1 MAMHRILSANSC
13 SPSRNYK
20 NSEQLFLSLFSR
32 TGQYPSLP
40 SGKRPGNGELIWLS
54 ARLNGKSGGITIEDT
69 VPIPDGQVAKKRLHF
84 FWLAD
89 CSDSMRGKKIATLNQ
104 AIREAVP
111 EVQKALAAY
120 PQVEIFMRAI
130 KFSDDASWHV
140 GPDPV
145 PLADFTWPELET
157 SGLTATAKAINLL
170 TTELSIERMPRRGLP
185 PVCILVSD
193 GFCTDPH
200 DEYDN
205 AIAELAKIPWGVKA
219 VRLAIAIGDESDYN
233 EPELLKFVNQ
243 DQIGLL
249 KAHSPEEL
257 VSYIKW
263 ASVSASV
270 ASSRG
275 RSRSTGMDDTSNVS
289 LESPPPMITSN
300 TDLF

>member
-1 MAMHRILSANSC
+1 MNDIA
-13 SPSRNYK
+13 
-20 NSEQLFLSLFSR
+20 
-32 TGQYPSLP
+32 
-40 SGKRPGNGELIWLS
+40 
-54 ARLNGKSGGITIEDT
+54 GGCTIEET
-69 VPIPDGQVAKKRLHF
+69 IPIPDGQVVRKKLHF
-84 FWLAD
+84 FWIAD

-111 EVQKALAAY
+111 EVQKAVAVY
-120 PQVEIFMRAI
+120 PQVEIQMRAI
-130 KFSDDASWHV
+130 KFSDDATWHI

-145 PLADFTWPELET
+145 PLEEFIWPELST
-157 SGLTATAKAINLL
+157 SGLTATAKALRLL
-170 TTELSIERMPRRGLP
+170 AGELSIERMPRRGLP
-185 PVCILVSD
+185 PVCILISD
-193 GFCTDPH
+193 GFCTDPR

-205 AIAELAKIPWGVKA
+205 AIAELGKIPWGVKA

-233 EPELLKFVNQ
+233 ETELLKFVNQ

-275 RSRSTGMDDTSNVS
+275 RSRSALAAEDVSNVS
-289 LESPPPMITSN
+289 LDSPPPLITSN
-300 TDLF
+300 TELF

>member
-1 MAMHRILSANSC
+1 MN
-13 SPSRNYK
+13 
-20 NSEQLFLSLFSR
+20 
-32 TGQYPSLP
+32 
-40 SGKRPGNGELIWLS
+40 GN
-54 ARLNGKSGGITIEDT
+54 AGGHIIEDT
-69 VPIPDGQVAKKRLHF
+69 IPIPDGQVVRKKLHF
-84 FWLAD
+84 FWIAD

-111 EVQKALAAY
+111 EVQKALASY
-120 PQVEIFMRAI
+120 PQVEIQMRAI

-145 PLADFTWPELET
+145 PLEQFVWPELET
-157 SGLTATAKAINLL
+157 SGLTATAKALRLL
-170 TTELSIERMPRRGLP
+170 ETELSIERMPRRGLP

-193 GFCTDPH
+193 GFCTDPRE
-200 DEYDN
+200 EYDS
-205 AIAELAKIPWGVKA
+205 AIADLAKIPWGVKA

-233 EPELLKFVNQ
+233 ETELLKFVNQ

-275 RSRSTGMDDTSNVS
+275 RSRGTGAVDETSNVI
-289 LESPPPMITSN
+289 LDSPPQLITSN
-300 TDLF
+300 TELF

>member
-1 MAMHRILSANSC
+1 
-13 SPSRNYK
+13 
-20 NSEQLFLSLFSR
+20 
-32 TGQYPSLP
+32 
-40 SGKRPGNGELIWLS
+40 
-54 ARLNGKSGGITIEDT
+54 
-69 VPIPDGQVAKKRLHF
+69 
-84 FWLAD
+84 
-89 CSDSMRGKKIATLNQ
+89 MRGKKIATLNQ

-111 EVQKALAAY
+111 EIQKACAAY
-120 PQVEIFMRAI
+120 PQVEIVMRAI

-145 PLADFTWPELET
+145 PLAEFTWPELET
-157 SGLTATAKAINLL
+157 SGLTATAKAIRLL
-170 TTELSIERMPRRGLP
+170 EDELSIERMPRRGLP
-185 PVCILVSD
+185 PVCILISD
-193 GFCTDPH
+193 GYCTDPH
-200 DEYDN
+200 EEYDN
-205 AIAELAKIPWGVKA
+205 AIADLAKIPWGVKA

-257 VSYIKW
+257 VTYIKW

-275 RSRSTGMDDTSNVS
+275 RSRGVGSQDDVSNVS
-289 LESPPPMITSN
+289 LDSPPPMITSN

>member
-1 MAMHRILSANSC
+1 MVICQNEW
-13 SPSRNYK
+13 Y
-20 NSEQLFLSLFSR
+20 
-32 TGQYPSLP
+32 
-40 SGKRPGNGELIWLS
+40 GK
-54 ARLNGKSGGITIEDT
+54 GGHTIEDT
-69 VPIPDGQVAKKRLHF
+69 VPIPDGQVVRKKLHF
-84 FWLAD
+84 FWIAD

-104 AIREAVP
+104 AIREAIP
-111 EVQKALAAY
+111 EVQKAVAAY
-120 PQVEIFMRAI
+120 PEVEIFMRAI
-130 KFSDDASWHV
+130 RFSDDAAWHV

-145 PLADFTWPELET
+145 PVAEFTWPELET
-157 SGLTATAKAINLL
+157 SGLTATGKALRLL
-170 TTELSIERMPRRGLP
+170 ADELSIERMPRRGLP

-193 GFCTDPH
+193 GFCTDPSE
-200 DEYDN
+200 EYDN

-275 RSRSTGMDDTSNVS
+275 RSRSTGSIDDISNVA

-300 TDLF
+300 TELF

>member
-1 MAMHRILSANSC
+1 MNDNA
-13 SPSRNYK
+13 
-20 NSEQLFLSLFSR
+20 
-32 TGQYPSLP
+32 G
-40 SGKRPGNGELIWLS
+40 GN
-54 ARLNGKSGGITIEDT
+54 TIEDSI
-69 VPIPDGQVAKKRLHF
+69 PIPDGQVVRKKLHF
-84 FWLAD
+84 FWIAD

-111 EVQKALAAY
+111 EVQKAVASY
-120 PQVEIFMRAI
+120 PQVEIVMRAI
-130 KFSDDASWHV
+130 KFSDEASWHV
-140 GPDPV
+140 GPEPV
-145 PLADFTWPELET
+145 PLEQFVWPELET
-157 SGLTATAKAINLL
+157 SGLTATAKALRILE
-170 TTELSIERMPRRGLP
+170 TELSIERMPRRGLP

-193 GFCTDPH
+193 GFCTDPRE
-200 DEYDN
+200 EYDS
-205 AIAELAKIPWGVKA
+205 AIADLAKIPWGVKA

-275 RSRSTGMDDTSNVS
+275 RSRGTGAVDETSNVTID
-289 LESPPPMITSN
+289 SPPPLITSN
-300 TDLF
+300 TELF

>member
-1 MAMHRILSANSC
+1 M
-13 SPSRNYK
+13 
-20 NSEQLFLSLFSR
+20 
-32 TGQYPSLP
+32 
-40 SGKRPGNGELIWLS
+40 SGR
-54 ARLNGKSGGITIEDT
+54 
-69 VPIPDGQVAKKRLHF
+69 
-84 FWLAD
+84 
-89 CSDSMRGKKIATLNQ
+89 KIATLNQ

-111 EVQKALAAY
+111 EVQKAVAAY
-120 PQVEIFMRAI
+120 PQVEIYMRAI

-145 PLADFTWPELET
+145 PIKDFVWPELET
-157 SGLTATAKAINLL
+157 SGLTATAKALELL
-170 TTELSIERMPRRGLP
+170 ANELSIEKMPRRGLP
-185 PVCILVSD
+185 PVCILISD
-193 GFCTDPH
+193 GYCTDPSE
-200 DEYDN
+200 EYTR
-205 AIAELAKIPWGVKA
+205 AIAELGKIPWGVKA

-275 RSRSTGMDDTSNVS
+275 RSRGTETMDDSSNVS
-289 LESPPPMITSN
+289 LELPPAMITSN

>member
-1 MAMHRILSANSC
+1 MVICQNDGI
-13 SPSRNYK
+13 
-20 NSEQLFLSLFSR
+20 
-32 TGQYPSLP
+32 TG
-40 SGKRPGNGELIWLS
+40 GT
-54 ARLNGKSGGITIEDT
+54 TIEDT
-69 VPIPDGQVAKKRLHF
+69 VPVPDGQVVRKKLHF
-84 FWLAD
+84 FWIAD

-104 AIREAVP
+104 AIREAIP
-111 EVQKALAAY
+111 EVQKAVAAY

-130 KFSDDASWHV
+130 KFSDDAAWHV

-145 PLADFTWPELET
+145 PIEQFTWPELET
-157 SGLTATAKAINLL
+157 SGLTATAKALKLL
-170 TTELSIERMPRRGLP
+170 EGELSIERMPRRGLP

-193 GFCTDPH
+193 GFCTDPR

-205 AIAELAKIPWGVKA
+205 AIADLAKIPWGVKA

-243 DQIGLL
+243 DSIGLL

-275 RSRSTGMDDTSNVS
+275 RSRSAGVSDDTSNVT
-289 LESPPPMITSN
+289 LDSPPPMITSN